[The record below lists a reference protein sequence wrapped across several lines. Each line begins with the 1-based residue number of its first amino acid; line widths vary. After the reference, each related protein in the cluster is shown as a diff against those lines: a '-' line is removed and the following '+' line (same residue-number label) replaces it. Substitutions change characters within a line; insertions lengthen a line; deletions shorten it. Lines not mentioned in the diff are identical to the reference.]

1 MFTSLLLALALA
13 LDSKAPTV
21 PPIVTTE
28 EQIKLLQIQLKEV
41 VAENASLKAKI
52 ERIDVVNSLMSE
64 WNKRGCQIESDP
76 STGLLKCR
84 LTPPEAAKPETKK

>member
-21 PPIVTTE
+21 PPTVTAD

-52 ERIDVVNSLMSE
+52 ERIDVVNSLMDG
-64 WNKRGCQIESDP
+64 WNKRGCIIESDDK
-76 STGLLKCR
+76 GLLHCKV
-84 LTPPEAAKPETKK
+84 TPEKIPEKKEQAK